1 MDQGIFAKPMHSLT
15 LDTPWGLGE
24 ENYGRIIRALSSK
37 NVELIV
43 EFGSGTSTVR
53 LCKDFPRAKITS
65 VEHQRQ
71 FRRQTVGL
79 LREHKLS
86 NVVVRDCPIARR
98 YFGIR
103 SYLTYD
109 LTAEKLKDGIDFVLI
124 DGPVESETLRGREAP
139 LYMVFPHVK
148 LGGLIALHDY
158 HRASAKAV
166 VKNWLNSYKENLRVI
181 EEYERIILLKKCGH
195 QGKPSYPG
203 IYSIIDNFYANIRLA
218 IRTLKRFIGSIIKVK
233 G

>member
-1 MDQGIFAKPMHSLT
+1 MTKSTENLNFDALWAIGQ
-15 LDTPWGLGE
+15 E
-24 ENYGRIIRALSSK
+24 EYNKILRALSSK
-37 NVELIV
+37 NIKLIV
-43 EFGSGTSTVR
+43 EFGSGRSTAI
-53 LCKDFPRAKITS
+53 LGKDFPGANIIS
-65 VEHQRQ
+65 IEHKEK
-71 FRRQTVGL
+71 FCRQTAEL
-79 LREHKLS
+79 LRENNVS
-86 NVVVRDCPIARR
+86 NALVLHCPIVRR
-98 YFGIR
+98 CIGIR

-109 LTAEKLKDGIDFVLI
+109 LNTHQLKDGIDFVLI

-139 LYMVFPHVK
+139 LYIVFPHVK

-166 VKNWLNSYKENLRVI
+166 VQNWLNSYKENLRVI
-181 EEYERIILLKKCGH
+181 EEHERIILLEKCGH

-218 IRTLKRFIGSIIKVK
+218 IMTLKRFMGSIIKVK